1 MTGILTT
8 IDKEHQMQIPLELSF
23 QHLEPEDEIKDYVRE
38 RVDYLGQL
46 YDGITSCRVHVA
58 LPQHSKQTGHTY
70 DITIEVRVPGTELVV
85 SDRKG
90 NRPER
95 QHLRIALRDA
105 FAIIERD
112 LKIYRQKMRG
122 EVKTLDG
129 MLQGTIAE
137 IRHDRDFGQIQATDR
152 RLIYFHRNSVIDGSF
167 DKLKVGDTV
176 ELVARHD
183 DSEIGPQ
190 ASTVRQISPLKYQP

>member
-1 MTGILTT
+1 
-8 IDKEHQMQIPLELSF
+8 MQTPLEISF
-23 QHLEPEDEIKDYVRE
+23 QHVEPDDDIKAYVRE
-38 RVDYLGQL
+38 RVDYLAQL
-46 YDGITSCRVHVA
+46 YDGITSCQVYIA
-58 LPQHSKQTGHTY
+58 APQNRQKTGHLY
-70 DITIEVRVPGTELVV
+70 DITIEVRVPGKELVV

-90 NRPER
+90 DR
-95 QHLRIALRDA
+95 QQHKHLRIALRDA

-129 MLQGTIAE
+129 MLQGTVVE

-152 RLIYFHRNSVIDGSF
+152 RLIYFHRNSVVDGDF
-167 DKLKVGDTV
+167 DALKVGDTV

-183 DSEIGPQ
+183 ESDIGPQ
-190 ASTVRQISPLKYQP
+190 ASTVRPISPLRYQPQ

>member
-1 MTGILTT
+1 
-8 IDKEHQMQIPLELSF
+8 MQIPLELSF
-23 QHLEPEDEIKDYVRE
+23 QHIEPDDEIKAYVRE

-46 YDGITSCRVHVA
+46 FDGITSCQVYIA

-70 DITIEVRVPGTELVV
+70 DITIEVRVPGKDLVV

-105 FAIIERD
+105 FAIVERD

-129 MLQGTIAE
+129 MLQGKIVE
-137 IRHDRDFGQIQATDR
+137 IRHEKDFGQIQATDR
-152 RLIYFHRNSVIDGSF
+152 RVIYFHRNSVIDGSF
-167 DKLKVGDTV
+167 DTLKVGDTV
-176 ELVARHD
+176 ELVARHH